1 MAAAARLAQQRL
13 GIPPTAVV
21 LEYLCGATNAL
32 DPYST
37 YLTPDQLNE
46 VYAQIE
52 GNFVGLGVE
61 LKAQD
66 GGLMIVRVI
75 SGSPA
80 EEAGVRAGDRIL
92 AVDGRSTASLST
104 DQAANLLQ
112 GAEGS
117 RVATDAGRAGPAAAA
132 AVVRRRVRRGAQ
144 RRSGARSSTAAIRE
158 WATSG

>member
-1 MAAAARLAQQRL
+1 MAAVARLAQQRL
-13 GIPPTAVV
+13 EIAPTAVV

-61 LKAQD
+61 LKAQQ
-66 GGLMIVRVI
+66 GGLVIVRVI

-80 EEAGVRAGDRIL
+80 EEAGVRPQTASWP
-92 AVDGRSTASLST
+92 STASRPRTSRPIRRPT
-104 DQAANLLQ
+104 CCKAPRAA
-112 GAEGS
+112 
-117 RVATDAGRAGPAAAA
+117 
-132 AVVRRRVRRGAQ
+132 
-144 RRSGARSSTAAIRE
+144 
-158 WATSG
+158 W